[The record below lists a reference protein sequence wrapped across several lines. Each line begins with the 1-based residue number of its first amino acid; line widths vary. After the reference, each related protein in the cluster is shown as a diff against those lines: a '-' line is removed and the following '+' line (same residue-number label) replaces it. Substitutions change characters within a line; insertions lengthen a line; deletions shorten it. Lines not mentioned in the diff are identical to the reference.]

1 MRRLAAYFFRGLLVL
16 APLAVT
22 VYVCWAVL
30 AAVDEFIGRWVP
42 IPVPGAGLLLTL
54 ALITAVGFLAS
65 NLLTRG
71 LLALL
76 ERLLVRVPLVRF
88 LYTSTRDLFSA
99 FVGEN
104 RRFDRPVLVRIAPE
118 ADVRAIGFV
127 TQTTLEQLGLAGHA
141 AVYFPQSYNVAGNL
155 VLIPADRVEPL
166 DADSSAVMAFIV
178 SGGVTAL
185 PSRRT
190 PPSSIATQGVG
201 GRR

>member
-16 APLAVT
+16 APLAIT

-30 AAVDEFIGRWVP
+30 AGVDDVIGRWVP
-42 IPVPGAGLLLTL
+42 IPVPGAGLVLTV
-54 ALITAVGFLAS
+54 ALVTLVGFLAS

-76 ERLLVRVPLVRF
+76 ERLLGRVPLVRF
-88 LYTSTRDLFSA
+88 LYSATRDLFSA

-127 TQTTLEQLGLAGHA
+127 TQATMEQLGLAGHV
-141 AVYFPQSYNVAGNL
+141 AVYFPQSYNFAGNL
-155 VLIPADRVEPL
+155 VLVPSQNVAPL

-190 PPSSIATQGVG
+190 PARSAPAHVAG
-201 GRR
+201 

>member
-1 MRRLAAYFFRGLLVL
+1 MRRLAKYFLRGLLFL

-22 VYVCWAVL
+22 VYVCWALVTG
-30 AAVDEFIGRWVP
+30 VDRWIGRWVP
-42 IPVPGAGLLLTL
+42 IPVPGAGLAIFLVLV
-54 ALITAVGFLAS
+54 TAVGFLAS
-65 NLLTRG
+65 NLLARG

-104 RRFDRPVLVRIAPE
+104 RRFDRPVLVTVAGDAE
-118 ADVRAIGFV
+118 ARALGFV
-127 TQTTLEQLGLAGHA
+127 TQDALDVLGLPGHV

-155 VLIPADRVEPL
+155 VLVPAARVARL

-185 PSRRT
+185 PAPRTGTPGSPSR
-190 PPSSIATQGVG
+190 P
-201 GRR
+201 